1 MKKLPQKITIG
12 LCTILLISLWIFF
25 KNVSPDNKVILSAF
39 LLIPI
44 AVSAIL
50 MSPEEDNPPTLS
62 THNTR
67 RANSW
72 TGNQTA
78 KPKNN
83 VLTLSS
89 VSKPSTQQ
97 EPAGIL
103 NPTTEQ
109 PPVVNSTNQP
119 KAIEHSDVEKELNYI
134 KDISDIINELT
145 IQVKRTEKNKTDSI
159 TKLKQSEEGLKTELK
174 SKEGQLEEL
183 SEKLHSQPALRALI
197 NIKKTFSDIP
207 RTKKTL
213 TTEEVIKFVVDTVDS
228 KLIDLDIQKIE
239 FPEGTKLSDIPFDQ
253 IDTSG
258 QTIAAENESQ
268 NNTVAHLIAPC
279 YYVISNSKKV
289 IIQKAIVS
297 LYRFTPPSPQPQI
310 SQT

>member
-1 MKKLPQKITIG
+1 MSKKILPIITSALSSIILIVSLYLDQKIGYNTVIPFFT
-12 LCTILLISLWIFF
+12 LVVSILWYFGRSDDDHYSRQ
-25 KNVSPDNKVILSAF
+25 VRRH
-39 LLIPI
+39 IPI
-44 AVSAIL
+44 TYPTNS
-50 MSPEEDNPPTLS
+50 NP
-62 THNTR
+62 
-67 RANSW
+67 
-72 TGNQTA
+72 TA
-78 KPKNN
+78 KPKSSG
-83 VLTLSS
+83 LTLSS
-89 VSKPSTQQ
+89 VSKPVAPVESAST
-97 EPAGIL
+97 L
-103 NPTTEQ
+103 NPSTEQ
-109 PPVVNSTNQP
+109 LPTANATSQP
-119 KAIEHSDVEKELNYI
+119 KPIELSDVEKELNYA
-134 KDISDIINELT
+134 KSISDIINELT
-145 IQVKRTEKNKTDSI
+145 IQIKRTEKNKTDSI

-174 SKEGQLEEL
+174 SKEIQLEEL

-258 QTIAAENESQ
+258 QSIAAENESQ

-310 SQT
+310 SQI